1 MLRKTRAAAALLALA
16 ALAAC
21 TEDGKGD
28 AADGASPDFEAPRL
42 VDMVNESNRLLYEL
56 EVAENRII
64 QACLE
69 EGGLTVHDQFWF
81 DVAEPVEQDE
91 VFRAEDWGNWIPPLE
106 EAEQYG
112 FGVWSRTDGG
122 LGTPEA
128 EEYAEF
134 KGFQLDDISAIE
146 GAGGADMPDNGAFD
160 ALSPEDR
167 YAWYVGYFGEP
178 TAAQEWGFLV
188 GAEAADTG
196 GGDDGEIDLGDG
208 FAYVEPEPGG
218 CRREMIDALYEGGLR
233 QVQTPEGQ
241 EYRES
246 TWEWRPVNPMD
257 DAAAIEEANRAY
269 DEAMSGVQGELVQCL
284 ADRGRPGWEFDEE
297 GTLPFSDYLYE
308 LYEGSSDV
316 HDHPELPAD
325 APTDFEGKK
334 EFEIAFAVDLVECGD
349 QTGYREAAEQA
360 WGDSREDYYVSIET
374 GVYAWQEEVRG
385 ILTTAQEVL
394 EG

>member
-21 TEDGKGD
+21 TDDGKGGGG
-28 AADGASPDFEAPRL
+28 DGASPEFEEPRL

-69 EGGLTVHDQFWF
+69 EGGHTVHDQSWF
-81 DVAEPVEQDE
+81 DVPEPEKQDE
-91 VFRAEDWGNWIPPLE
+91 VFGADDWGNWIPPVE

-112 FGVWSRTDGG
+112 LGIWSKIEEG

-128 EEYAEF
+128 EEYAAF
-134 KGFQLDDISAIE
+134 KGYELE
-146 GAGGADMPDNGAFD
+146 GLGEAEAGGAGLPDNGEFE
-160 ALSPEDR
+160 ALTPEQQYD
-167 YAWYVGYFGEP
+167 WYVAYFGE
-178 TAAQEWGFLV
+178 AAASQEWGFLV
-188 GAEAADTG
+188 GAEATDTG
-196 GGDDGEIDLGDG
+196 GGDDGEIDLGDD

-218 CRREMIDALYEGGLR
+218 CRREMIDALYEGDLR
-233 QVQTPEGQ
+233 QVQDPEGQ

-246 TWEWRPVNPMD
+246 TWEWRPVNPAD
-257 DAAAIEEANRAY
+257 DFAAIDAANLAYEEAIA
-269 DEAMSGVQGELVQCL
+269 GVKGELVQCL
-284 ADRGRPGWEFDEE
+284 ADKGHPGWEFDEE
-297 GTLPFSDYLYE
+297 GSLPYVDYLYE

-325 APTDFEGKK
+325 APTDFDGKK
-334 EFEIAFAVDLVECGD
+334 EFEIAFAVALAECGD
-349 QTGYREAAEQA
+349 ETGYRESAEQA
-360 WGDSREDYYVSIET
+360 WGDSREAYYVSIET
-374 GVYAWQEEVRG
+374 QVYAWQEEVRG